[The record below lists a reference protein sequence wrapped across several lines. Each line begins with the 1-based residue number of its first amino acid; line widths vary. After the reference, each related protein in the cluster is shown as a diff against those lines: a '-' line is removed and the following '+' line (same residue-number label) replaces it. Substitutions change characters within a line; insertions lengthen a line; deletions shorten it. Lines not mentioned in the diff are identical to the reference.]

1 MCFDVGF
8 LKLPY
13 LGIDFDLAAICALS
27 TTPSMN
33 TLSSSSVGGGLG
45 GGLGGGNGFTFGL
58 SLGNSTFVKTLS

>member
-1 MCFDVGF
+1 MCFDVGL

-45 GGLGGGNGFTFGL
+45 GGNGFTFGL